1 METIYRPKRPSSLTD
16 GQRQAKLQKDSEY
29 EIAVQNLST
38 AFYQKK
44 RTTGVTAKEEETY
57 KTAKAKLWNDY
68 YEWARASGLYEE
80 ITPEQQL
87 AEIETNLTEQLEQV
101 NQIRAELGRKPLEV
115 NEKTETGS
123 M

>member
-1 METIYRPKRPSSLTD
+1 MIATIWRSKRPSALTD
-16 GQRQAKLQKDSEY
+16 SQRAERLQRDSEY

-44 RTTGVTAKEEETY
+44 RTVGVTTEEEEKY
-57 KTAKAKLWNDY
+57 RQDKAKLWNDY
-68 YEWARASGLYEE
+68 LEWAKANGLYEE

-87 AEIETNLTEQLEQV
+87 AEAENTLSSQLEEV
-101 NQIRAELGRKPLEV
+101 NRLRAELKRNPFELKER
-115 NEKTETGS
+115 

>member
-1 METIYRPKRPSSLTD
+1 MVETIWRPKRPSALTD
-16 GQRQAKLQKDSEY
+16 SQRADKLQKDSQY

-44 RTTGVTAKEEETY
+44 QSTGVTAEEEEAY
-57 KTAKAKLWNDY
+57 RQAKTKLWNDY
-68 YEWARASGLYEE
+68 LEWAKANGLYQE

-87 AEIETNLTEQLEQV
+87 AEAEAGLQAQLEAV
-101 NQIRAELGRKPLEV
+101 NQLRTELKLNPFELKER
-115 NEKTETGS
+115 

>member
-57 KTAKAKLWNDY
+57 KIAKSKLWNDY
-68 YEWARASGLYEE
+68 KAWAISQGLYEE
-80 ITPEQQL
+80 VTPEQQL
-87 AEIETNLTEQLEQV
+87 TEVEDGLNEQIERTNL
-101 NQIRAELGRKPLEV
+101 IRAELKKPLLEV
-115 NEKTETGS
+115 KEKA
-123 M
+123 MQVM